1 MLIKEPMWYVWI
13 YSSLALSYGVFSGI
27 RAFVLSRGNIKG
39 IATLHENM
47 MKRLLNAPINK
58 FFQRVP
64 VGRILNRFSED
75 MNTCDLSIPF
85 AIGSVLVTGYLIIGN
100 SILLVYLSHYL
111 MTPIMVILLIF
122 QGYITKSYLESNRE
136 FVRLERVSKS
146 PVISFFTETLQGL
159 SQIRAFKQQKRFL
172 NKHYKIN
179 N

>member
-1 MLIKEPMWYVWI
+1 MWYVWI

-75 MNTCDLSIPF
+75 MNTCDLSIPYS
-85 AIGSVLVTGYLIIGN
+85 IGGLLVSFYSIVGN
-100 SILLVYLSHYL
+100 SILLIFLSNFL
-111 MTPIMVILLIF
+111 MLPIIVLMLFF
-122 QGYITKSYLESNRE
+122 QAYITKSFLESNRE